1 MDSRQPHDLSRR
13 NAIKMAI
20 AGVASIAATGTIL
33 AGPSVITRSRTTPKQ
48 IIVRDSGGLFSQ
60 RYREVFYEPFAKKT
74 GIKVIGVA
82 SDEEPSAQ
90 IRAMVKA
97 KEYLWDMASLGQAAI
112 LFLTSGKECFLEE
125 HGLDNEPVVSSISPQ
140 FRSIYGV
147 GTHIYSTVL
156 AYRTDVFK
164 TPRAVPKSWRD
175 LWDVNNFRGRRGL
188 RKHPFET
195 IELALMADGV
205 SPGNVYP
212 CDLDRA
218 FQSLD
223 RIKPHIAVWWRNGAQ
238 VEQLLKSG
246 EVDLLQAGTCR
257 TQLAI
262 ESGAPFA
269 FSWDQH
275 IYGCDTWAILKDT
288 PNADICREFIKFA
301 SDPKRQAALAPYGI
315 VPTQPE
321 ALKYISEKQAR
332 RLSIHPDNFKKGL
345 YIDASYWMNNQDLAI
360 ERFNQWMLS

>member
-1 MDSRQPHDLSRR
+1 MYSRQSHNPSRR
-13 NAIKMAI
+13 NAIKMAV
-20 AGVASIAATGTIL
+20 AGAASIVTGATL
-33 AGPSVITRSRTTPKQ
+33 AGPSVITPSRTTSKQ
-48 IIVRDSGGLFSQ
+48 IVVRDSGGLFSQ
-60 RYREVFYEPFAKKT
+60 RYAEILYEPFAKKT

-82 SDEEPSAQ
+82 SEEEPAAQ
-90 IRAMVKA
+90 IRAMVRTKR
-97 KEYLWDMASLGQAAI
+97 YLWDMASLGQSAI

-125 HGLDNEPVVSSISPQ
+125 HGLEKESVISSIPPQ
-140 FRSIYGV
+140 FRSLYGV

-164 TPRAVPKSWRD
+164 NSRAVPQSWKD

-188 RKHPFET
+188 RKHPFDT
-195 IELALMADGV
+195 VGVALMADGV
-205 SPGNVYP
+205 PPGNVYP
-212 CDLDRA
+212 GDLDRA

-238 VEQLLKSG
+238 IEQLVKSG
-246 EVDLLQAGTCR
+246 EVDLLQAYADR
-257 TQLAI
+257 VQLAI
-262 ESGAPFA
+262 DAGAPVA

-301 SDPKRQAALAPYGI
+301 SDPKRQALLAPYGI

-345 YIDASYWMNNQDLAI
+345 YIDALYWMNNQDLAI